1 MPLLL
6 LRLALCASP
15 LLLLPAAAARPAADA
30 VKLHKLLH
38 GAPDT
43 WSPTESAGLLRTAGF
58 PESVCEAAEREGV
71 TGDLLAAWE
80 DLDALHITT
89 PADKTRFH
97 LLLRELQTQQQ
108 HDERP
113 AAPPVGGTPAGVD
126 RVVIVDRQPPPQ
138 PPQPPT
144 AEKYSPAMLLLTVV
158 CFLLGALCALM
169 TAQVPQLALMILLA
183 WGAVWGVIVWLC
195 GGFMYTVQTAGLES
209 AGHSMIDTII
219 VTVYFTLGG
228 LYWWMLG
235 TLKNYADAANAAA
248 QQQRDFMARWG

>member
-1 MPLLL
+1 MALKSFFAVVYSTMPLLLL

-43 WSPTESAGLLRTAGF
+43 WSPAESAGLLRTAGF

-80 DLDALHITT
+80 DLDALHIAT

-97 LLLRELQTQQQ
+97 LLLRELQTQQ

-126 RVVIVDRQPPPQ
+126 RVVVIDRQPPPA
-138 PPQPPT
+138 PPQPPK
-144 AEKYSPAMLLLTVV
+144 EEYSPAMLTFTVV
-158 CFLLGALCALM
+158 CCILGILSALNASS
-169 TAQVPQLALMILLA
+169 VPQIAFLFLLA
-183 WGAVWGVIVWLC
+183 WWVVWSVVVWLC
-195 GGFMYTVQTAGLES
+195 GGLMYTPEPVQA
-209 AGHSMIDTII
+209 
-219 VTVYFTLGG
+219 TVDAPAETLGTAQAVLLLLAFSCMFTCGG
-228 LYWWMLG
+228 LQ
-235 TLKNYADAANAAA
+235 AAGQAN
-248 QQQRDFMARWG
+248 RR